1 MIDYIITS
9 YGKNYNTY
17 LNLFKILFTFVEKRS
32 IINFMMLEALNFIF
46 LEVYHM
52 QAGRLTLL
60 ERLEYRSQTGSTTAE
75 LNLYP
80 RQAKKLNDEGF
91 SLKKISPV
99 YGRYGQ
105 HRYHISW
112 REAVVNTTA
121 YNLLMVAVENN
132 EQLREEIASETVA
145 PIKPPYNYS

>member
-1 MIDYIITS
+1 
-9 YGKNYNTY
+9 
-17 LNLFKILFTFVEKRS
+17 
-32 IINFMMLEALNFIF
+32 
-46 LEVYHM
+46 M

-112 REAVVNTTA
+112 REAAINTTA
-121 YNLLMVAVENN
+121 HDLLMVAADNN
-132 EQLREEIASETVA
+132 EQLRQELAQADRGPVR
-145 PIKPPYNYS
+145 PPYSYS

>member
-1 MIDYIITS
+1 
-9 YGKNYNTY
+9 
-17 LNLFKILFTFVEKRS
+17 
-32 IINFMMLEALNFIF
+32 MLEALNFIF

-121 YNLLMVAVENN
+121 YNLLMVGVENN

>member
-1 MIDYIITS
+1 
-9 YGKNYNTY
+9 
-17 LNLFKILFTFVEKRS
+17 
-32 IINFMMLEALNFIF
+32 MLEALNFIF

-145 PIKPPYNYS
+145 PIKPPCNYS